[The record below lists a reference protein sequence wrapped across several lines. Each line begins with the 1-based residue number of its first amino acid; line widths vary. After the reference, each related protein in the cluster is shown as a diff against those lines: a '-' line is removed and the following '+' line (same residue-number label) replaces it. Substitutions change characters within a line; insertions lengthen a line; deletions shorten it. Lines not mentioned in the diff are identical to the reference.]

1 MFHLFIF
8 LNFVQSELLSIK
20 IKEFKSNIIII
31 WILIGVQFSATCSS
45 KFIIF
50 VACELLGAKTK
61 ESKSIKLYIYIYIY
75 NEKPLHILEMH
86 KLKKV

>member
-50 VACELLGAKTK
+50 VACELGAKTE
-61 ESKSIKLYIYIYIY
+61 ESKSIKFYIYIYIY
-75 NEKPLHILEMH
+75 NEKLLHILEMYH
-86 KLKKV
+86 LKKV